1 MKVVVGFWWDDQ
13 LRRRELVGGEI
24 VGIYDRY
31 ENNALADIL
40 TEVGKPFDSKKCELK
55 LYTQVTTEQGVF
67 L

>member
-1 MKVVVGFWWDDQ
+1 MKAVIGFWWDDP
-13 LRRRELVGGEI
+13 LRRRELMDGDI

-55 LYTQVTTEQGVF
+55 LYTQVTREQGTF